1 LKRLFWACCP
11 AWVVRAFCSSIGK
24 KIVMAITGLA
34 LCGFLV
40 MHLGGNLLLYVGAEH
55 YNHYAH
61 TLHAQAIL
69 LWIAELGLLVLFV
82 AHIWLAF
89 STKFENDA
97 ARPTAYA
104 VKQTKME
111 EGPLAAPA
119 SSTMFITGIV
129 VLLFLILH
137 LWDFKFE
144 HFSNQF
150 ENLTPYV
157 KARVLLRSG
166 LTFVV
171 YIVGS
176 LFLGY
181 HVLHGFQSAF
191 QTLGINHPKYTPAIR
206 FLSVAFGIVVA
217 LGFASFPLW
226 AWAFKS

>member
-1 LKRLFWACCP
+1 MKRLFGDCCS
-11 AWVVRAFCSSIGK
+11 WLVRAFSSSIGK
-24 KIVMAITGLA
+24 KIVMALTGLA

-40 MHLGGNLLLYVGAEH
+40 VHLGGNLLLYVGAEQ
-55 YNHYAH
+55 YNNYAH
-61 TLHAQAIL
+61 ALHAQKL
-69 LWIAELGLLVLFV
+69 LLPIAEIGLLILF
-82 AHIWLAF
+82 AGHIWLAIV
-89 STKFENDA
+89 TKFENDA
-97 ARPTAYA
+97 ARPTGYA
-104 VKQTKME
+104 MKQTKME

-119 SSTMFITGIV
+119 SSVMFITGIV

-144 HFSNQF
+144 HFSR
-150 ENLTPYV
+150 ELEDLTPYA
-157 KARVLLRSG
+157 KAQVLLRNW

-191 QTLGINHPKYTPAIR
+191 QTLGINHPKYTPAIKT
-206 FLSVAFGIVVA
+206 LSVVFGIVVA

-226 AWAFKS
+226 AMAFKS